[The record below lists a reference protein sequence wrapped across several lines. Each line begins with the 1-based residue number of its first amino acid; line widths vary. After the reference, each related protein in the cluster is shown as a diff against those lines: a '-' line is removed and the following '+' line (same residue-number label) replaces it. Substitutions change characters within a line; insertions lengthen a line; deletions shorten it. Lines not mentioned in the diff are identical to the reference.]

1 MDSFNG
7 TRREFNTALIETG
20 AQSLLSQLSR
30 FFSDQHVRG
39 YLVGGFVRDALLG
52 RDTADIDIAI
62 SADVIDIG
70 PRIAELL
77 HGKFV
82 LLDEVNKIGRVI
94 LPDWVIDIASFTGK
108 IEDDLKRRDFTI
120 DAMAIDLKQIAK
132 NNQRATLID
141 PFNGQSDLDLGIIKL
156 VSATVFEDDP
166 ARLLRAIRLASE
178 LDFAIDRKTET
189 EISRSAAL
197 ITAVPGE
204 RVREELLRLLNT
216 SHGGQVFSEME
227 KLGLLTALIPEL
239 MPLKGVEQPK
249 EHHWDVFEHSINTI
263 SAVDFVLHEGVWI
276 HQKKDI
282 LSMVPWSPSIA
293 EYFDQT
299 VSSGSSRRSLLKL
312 AALLHDI
319 CKPQTKAL
327 DANGRMRFLGHPETG
342 AEIVQGI
349 LERLRFSVKEI
360 KLVTTIVKFHMRPT
374 QLSQDAMPTSR
385 AIYRYFRDVG
395 DASIDTLFMSLADH
409 LATRGPDLILPNW
422 EFHTGLVAYVL
433 KEHLKQK
440 ITAPSRLLDGNDLM
454 NVCGMKPGAEMG
466 ELLEA
471 IREAQAAGELT
482 TREEALAYARN
493 YLKSSK
499 F

>member
-1 MDSFNG
+1 
-7 TRREFNTALIETG
+7 
-20 AQSLLSQLSR
+20 
-30 FFSDQHVRG
+30 
-39 YLVGGFVRDALLG
+39 
-52 RDTADIDIAI
+52 
-62 SADVIDIG
+62 
-70 PRIAELL
+70 
-77 HGKFV
+77 
-82 LLDEVNKIGRVI
+82 
-94 LPDWVIDIASFTGK
+94 
-108 IEDDLKRRDFTI
+108 
-120 DAMAIDLKQIAK
+120 
-132 NNQRATLID
+132 
-141 PFNGQSDLDLGIIKL
+141 
-156 VSATVFEDDP
+156 
-166 ARLLRAIRLASE
+166 
-178 LDFAIDRKTET
+178 
-189 EISRSAAL
+189 
-197 ITAVPGE
+197 
-204 RVREELLRLLNT
+204 
-216 SHGGQVFSEME
+216 
-227 KLGLLTALIPEL
+227 
-239 MPLKGVEQPK
+239 
-249 EHHWDVFEHSINTI
+249 
-263 SAVDFVLHEGVWI
+263 
-276 HQKKDI
+276 
-282 LSMVPWSPSIA
+282 
-293 EYFDQT
+293 
-299 VSSGSSRRSLLKL
+299 
-312 AALLHDI
+312 
-319 CKPQTKAL
+319 
-327 DANGRMRFLGHPETG
+327 MRFLGHPETG

-482 TREEALAYARN
+482 TREAALAYARN